1 MKYSNRSIVV
11 AFVMGLILLVHSEA
25 QCQTFNEWFKQKKTQ
40 KQYLVEQIA
49 ALQLYLKNLKQG
61 YTVVKKGLNLV
72 GEITGNSYSMDNIY
86 LKSLLDVKENL
97 RNSDLS
103 ESIQLTEHNIRNRL
117 MRFADRIDKNAD
129 RIMTEES
136 AYLKKVVE
144 KVEWLTD
151 EQVAIARSAK
161 SSNVLQMTDGNRI
174 QVLTNVKLE
183 LQGVE
188 SFLGQADA
196 ELTRL
201 IGQRRAEAQELKEIE
216 LLHQ

>member
-1 MKYSNRSIVV
+1 MNFSNRLTAL
-11 AFVMGLILLVHSEA
+11 AFVMCLIFLVQSEA

-40 KQYLVEQIA
+40 KRYLIEQIA

-86 LKSLLDVKENL
+86 LKSLLDVKATL
-97 RNSDLS
+97 TNSDLS
-103 ESIQLTEHNIRNRL
+103 ESIQHTEQNIRNRL
-117 MRFADRIDKNAD
+117 MLFVDRIDKNAGL
-129 RIMTEES
+129 ITTEES

-144 KVEWLTD
+144 KVESLTD

-161 SSNVLQMTDGNRI
+161 SSNEFQMTDANRI
-174 QVLTNVKLE
+174 QILTNVKLE

-188 SFLGQADA
+188 SFLGQADG

-201 IGQRRAEAQELKEIE
+201 VIQRQKESQELNE
-216 LLHQ
+216 LKILYQ